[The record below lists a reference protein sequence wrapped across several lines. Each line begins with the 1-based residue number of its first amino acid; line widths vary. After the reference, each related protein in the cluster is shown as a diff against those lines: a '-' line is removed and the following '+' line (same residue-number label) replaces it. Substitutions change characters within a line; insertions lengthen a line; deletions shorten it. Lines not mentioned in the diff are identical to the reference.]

1 LPASS
6 RRTLPARA
14 NLEQQRKLAKELL
27 ASFRANESEAIARVR
42 AQLPDKTRIV
52 LADAQFVLAREY
64 GFANWRGLVDRIAAL
79 ENESRPP
86 IDRFK
91 AAVRDGDARSVREL
105 LKKHTDVRAAINAPI
120 FDFDCPALVAVGDH
134 PDVVDVLLEFGA
146 DPNKKSAWWAGG
158 FHPLYGATPRVAER
172 LLAAGAIPDAC
183 AAAHLDRPGVLARL
197 LAEDSSR
204 VHERG
209 GDGKTPLHFAH
220 TRRIADMLLDA
231 GADIDARDID
241 HRSTAAEW
249 MIGSE
254 GPDQSRAELAKYL
267 VERGASADIFLCAA
281 LGLTERAREML
292 QRDPSLLALR
302 TSQGEYAEKR
312 PSSYHIYQW
321 TIGPNLTPLQVAS
334 KFGQRETLDA
344 MLTFARVEQRLLL
357 ACHEGR
363 ADDARR
369 IVRENPGIVERLGR
383 EDARALTDEAWLP
396 NPRAVEV
403 MMELGFD
410 PSIPSVTGPTGGNA
424 LHCAAWEGSVQ
435 GVEAILRYPS
445 GRALIEAREPVWGGT
460 PLSWCCHGST
470 NCGNAKADHA
480 GVERLLIQAGA
491 RVNPE
496 LEGCAPAM
504 QAVLDTAVS
513 GASSTI

>member
-1 LPASS
+1 MSASF

-27 ASFRANESEAIARVR
+27 ASFRANEADAVARVR
-42 AQLPDKTRIV
+42 AQLPDKSRIA

-64 GFANWRGLVDRIAAL
+64 GFGNWRELVDRIAAV
-79 ENESRPP
+79 ERESRPP
-86 IDRFK
+86 IERFK
-91 AAVRDGDARSVREL
+91 EAVQAGDTRSVREVL
-105 LKKHTDVRAAINAPI
+105 EKHADVRAAINSPI
-120 FDFDCPALVAVGDH
+120 FGFDCPALVAVGDH
-134 PDVVDVLLEFGA
+134 PDVVDVLVDFGA
-146 DPNKKSAWWAGG
+146 DPNKKSEWWAGG
-158 FHPLYGATPRVAER
+158 FHPLHGATPRVAER

-183 AAAHLDRPGVLARL
+183 AAAHLDRPDMLARV
-197 LAEDSSR
+197 LAEDPSR

-209 GDGKTPLHFAH
+209 GDGKMPLHFARS
-220 TRRIADMLLDA
+220 RRIADILLDA
-231 GADIDARDID
+231 GADMDARDID

-249 MIGSE
+249 MLGDE
-254 GPDQSRAELAKYL
+254 PDNARLELAKYL

-292 QRDPSLLALR
+292 QGNSSLLRLR
-302 TSQGEYAEKR
+302 TSQGDYAERR

-334 KFGQRETLDA
+334 KFGQRETLDV
-344 MLTFARVEQRLLL
+344 MLTFAPVEQRLLL

-369 IVRENPGIVERLGR
+369 IVRENAGIVERLGP

-396 NPRAVEV
+396 NSRAVEL

-424 LHCAAWEGSVQ
+424 LHCAAWEGSVD
-435 GVEAILRYPS
+435 GVSAILRYPR
-445 GRALIEAREPVWGGT
+445 GLALINSKELTWGGT

-470 NCGNAKADHA
+470 NCGNPKADHA
-480 GVERLLIQAGA
+480 GVARLLLEAGA
-491 RVNPE
+491 RVIPE
-496 LEGCAPAM
+496 LDSCAPAM
-504 QAVLDTAVS
+504 QAVLDAAAS